1 MKKLW
6 TSTCVKNVPKEKKK
20 ISLSK
25 KQTNKKQSKN
35 KKPGTI
41 NSIPFD
47 LKAPIKHLFCTQYC
61 GRTKGGD
68 IKKKKKRH
76 FLNYPEN
83 GNYSNKAVVGQ
94 NETV

>member
-1 MKKLW
+1 MCSPQGAAVKKLW

-68 IKKKKKRH
+68 IKKKKKDT
-76 FLNYPEN
+76 F
-83 GNYSNKAVVGQ
+83 
-94 NETV
+94 